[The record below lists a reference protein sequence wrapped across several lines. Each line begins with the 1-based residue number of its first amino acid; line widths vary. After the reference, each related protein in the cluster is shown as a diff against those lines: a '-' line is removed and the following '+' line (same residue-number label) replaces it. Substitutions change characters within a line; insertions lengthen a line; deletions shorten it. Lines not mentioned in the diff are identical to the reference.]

1 MKIMIKKLTIII
13 LMIATSFSVNAQF
26 QLEEDYSFKA
36 DKQLHALGGIAVS
49 GTTFI
54 LVYNKTGDE
63 ALAKRAGIIA
73 GVSAG
78 TIKEMLDF
86 TAGGEPSV
94 ADLLYTSIF
103 SVATSLTMQVIV
115 KHRKKKKKERK
126 TYSAIN
132 YSLDNKIFIN
142 NKN

>member
-1 MKIMIKKLTIII
+1 
-13 LMIATSFSVNAQF
+13 MIATSFSINAQF

-86 TAGGEPSV
+86 TAGEPSV

-115 KHRKKKKKERK
+115 KHRRKKKKEK
-126 TYSAIN
+126 LEATVIHW
-132 YSLDNKIFIN
+132 SLDNEFIN
-142 NKN
+142 K